1 MIPFAAVTIPNI
13 NIATYFA
20 TGLICSLGF
29 PLLFLLLKNKTQV
42 RFVPFIIGAATY
54 MVLVLFAESQL
65 RTWVIDPD
73 SKLYDMM
80 VANPSLYMLVIGFG
94 TGIIV
99 EGGKYLV
106 FYFIKK
112 WYSSHKTAMAFH
124 LGFGSVHMMFFVG
137 IQYIVYSWLSLKQN
151 MNIRSG
157 AQGLDYP
164 ELLRSL
170 ANRSP
175 IEIPVVAIEGLLY
188 LALTFGLTYLV
199 WYSATRPFKLYYLY
213 TAVLLHAIF
222 FAPYALIEVAVLK
235 TSALFYSIM
244 AVVAATSLVIAFFV
258 YRASVRNQDH
268 EQEPDLFS

>member
-106 FYFIKK
+106 FYFIK
-112 WYSSHKTAMAFH
+112 
-124 LGFGSVHMMFFVG
+124 
-137 IQYIVYSWLSLKQN
+137 
-151 MNIRSG
+151 SG
-157 AQGLDYP
+157 TP
-164 ELLRSL
+164 H
-170 ANRSP
+170 
-175 IEIPVVAIEGLLY
+175 
-188 LALTFGLTYLV
+188 
-199 WYSATRPFKLYYLY
+199 TRLQW
-213 TAVLLHAIF
+213 H
-222 FAPYALIEVAVLK
+222 
-235 TSALFYSIM
+235 SI
-244 AVVAATSLVIAFFV
+244 
-258 YRASVRNQDH
+258 
-268 EQEPDLFS
+268 